1 MRFWQQQHL
10 ARAQTLRL
18 LLCFAVLVLG
28 LVCVINA
35 VLALLFKL
43 VMPFYPGWPA
53 LFFETNT
60 AIVVLFVLGG
70 CWVESWRL
78 RDGGGVRV
86 AHWMGGVEVQD
97 TGDALNRRLLNVVDE
112 MALASGQPLPQ
123 VFVLPREGA
132 INAFVVGWTPQT
144 SALCVTRG
152 ALDRLTRNELQGLVA
167 HEFGHLAEADGRLG
181 MRLLALVWGLS
192 LVHGW
197 GASWM
202 QADDQGRVHP
212 IPWLIGAAVAAVG
225 WLGWL
230 AGRILQAAVSRQR
243 EFLADARAVQYTRSR
258 DGLGQVLRKVWHERQ
273 VATARLHHPHAD
285 ALSFL
290 WLTDG
295 GWAAPWLATHPP
307 LADRIHRLYGGP
319 RAPLPA
325 TAGRSMDEPVR
336 LEPRNDST
344 VARLAPPLP
353 PASDPSPVSP
363 PRRLPDVDTTEA
375 LGRLQRLS
383 GPLQRR
389 MALLAFMMRPD
400 NEAEQRFWM
409 QSTRDLHGAA
419 AILADVQSL
428 PAVWRVPEFE
438 RQLAQM
444 AYEGV
449 EQRRALVVATRELLR
464 ADGKV
469 SARDRLWWLALRHR
483 MGEVNTRHAFIRPV
497 TGQGRDL
504 VQLNEEERAHV
515 AQFTAYL
522 ARLLPVESSNASP
535 SAEGRA
541 WFKAVMGRC
550 YTVGEGVTP
559 PECLPPDADALMHAL
574 SGVQELSWMMR
585 PQLVRAWVEEALN
598 HSPGGLLSPDTADA
612 LRLTAGLLDTPLPPA
627 LAAHYP
633 KP

>member
-1 MRFWQQQHL
+1 MRFWQHQSM
-10 ARAQTLRL
+10 AREQTLRL
-18 LLCFAVLVLG
+18 LLWFAVLVAG
-28 LVCVINA
+28 LVGLINA

-43 VMPFYPGWPA
+43 LVPFSMGWPP

-60 AIVVLFVLGG
+60 AVVLLFVLGG

-97 TGDALNRRLLNVVDE
+97 TGDALYRRLLNVVDE
-112 MALASGQPLPQ
+112 MALASGQPLPR

-132 INAFVVGWTPQT
+132 INALVVGWTPQT

-152 ALDRLTRNELQGLVA
+152 ALDRLTRAELQGLVA
-167 HEFGHLAEADGRLG
+167 HEFGHLAEADGKLG
-181 MRLLALVWGLS
+181 MRMLSLVWGLS

-197 GASWM
+197 GAMWM
-202 QADDQGRVHP
+202 QADERGRVHP
-212 IPWLIGAAVAAVG
+212 IGWLVGAMIAAVG

-230 AGRILQAAVSRQR
+230 AGRLLQAAISRQR
-243 EFLADARAVQYTRSR
+243 EFLADARAIQYTRSR
-258 DGLGQVLRKVWHERQ
+258 DGLGQVLRKVWHEQQ

-290 WLTDG
+290 WLTDVG
-295 GWAAPWLATHPP
+295 VAASWLATHPP
-307 LADRIHRLYGGP
+307 LSERVRRLYGAP
-319 RAPLPA
+319 RTPLPVKV
-325 TAGRSMDEPVR
+325 GGEPV
-336 LEPRNDST
+336 LMEPRTGVPKQGVS
-344 VARLAPPLP
+344 ALA
-353 PASDPSPVSP
+353 SPVAPAPSAAGSP
-363 PRRLPDVDTTEA
+363 PRRLPDVDTAEA

-409 QSTRDLHGAA
+409 QSTRDLHDAA

-428 PAVWRVPEFE
+428 PAIWRVPEFE

-444 AYEGV
+444 AYEDV
-449 EQRRALVVATRELLR
+449 AQRRALVVATRELLR

-497 TGQGRDL
+497 TGQGREL
-504 VQLNEEERAHV
+504 VQLHEEERQHV

-522 ARLLPVESSNASP
+522 ARLLPVESRSAQP
-535 SAEGRA
+535 AAEGQA

-550 YTVGEGVTP
+550 RAAGEAGAA
-559 PECLPPDADALMHAL
+559 PECVSPDADALMHAL
-574 SGVQELSWMMR
+574 AGVQELSWMMR

-598 HSPGGLLSPDTADA
+598 HSRGGLLSADTADA
-612 LRLTAGLLDTPLPPA
+612 LRLAAGLLDTPLPPA